1 MEGLI
6 HINWIALFVASLIPF
21 VTGFI
26 FYHPKVAGTK
36 WMVAAG
42 LTEEQLKGA
51 NMGLIFGVS
60 FILNF
65 MIAFGIQFFVIH
77 QWGMIGVLMGGQ
89 DAMNPSSEAAQTART
104 LFEKYGNNFR
114 TFRHGAMHGGFAG
127 LLIASAIIGVNSMFE
142 RRSFSYILIN
152 GIYWIITLA
161 LVGGLVCAWV

>member
-77 QWGMIGVLMGGQ
+77 QWGMIGVLI
-89 DAMNPSSEAAQTART
+89 
-104 LFEKYGNNFR
+104 
-114 TFRHGAMHGGFAG
+114 RHGAMHGGFAG